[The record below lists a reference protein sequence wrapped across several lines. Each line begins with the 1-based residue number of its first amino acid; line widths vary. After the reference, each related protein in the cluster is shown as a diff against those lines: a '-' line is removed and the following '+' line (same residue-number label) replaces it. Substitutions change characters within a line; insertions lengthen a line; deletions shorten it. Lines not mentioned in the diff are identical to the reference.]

1 MAEAPTLN
9 VTDLID
15 QRAMSRMQIITIT
28 ICGLVNLLD
37 GLDTQLIAKTL
48 SLPMTSLGLV
58 FSAALFGATLGALSF
73 GPIADRLGR
82 RSMLAFAA
90 FLFGTFTLL
99 TAQASSLDT
108 LLAYRFL
115 AGIGL
120 GGATPCFITLTSE
133 YTPKHLRATAVGVL
147 WSCFPL
153 GGMLGGFLN
162 AWILAHFGWQ
172 TVFWVGGSLPFLVG
186 AVVLAYVPE
195 SVRFLMANDAPPA
208 RVARIITRM
217 FPGEADART
226 RFTAH
231 EEHIGGISVAHLFME
246 GRSLST
252 ILLWIPLAMGFGALA
267 VAVLWTP
274 SLLNLAGM
282 SPSNTS
288 VVIAFMGLGGF
299 LGSAAGGRIL
309 DKTGLLG
316 GAVPGM
322 ILGGIAVGSYGI
334 AAGNIVAISI
344 CGMLLNGLIS
354 LGMTAGLAMAAALYP
369 TAIRSTGV
377 GWAMGA
383 GRCGQVVAPLL
394 GGLVLGMGWSPA
406 QMMELIAAAPVIGAL
421 AMWALHLHTGGQATR
436 AAASS

>member
-1 MAEAPTLN
+1 
-9 VTDLID
+9 
-15 QRAMSRMQIITIT
+15 MSRMQIITVT
-28 ICGLVNLLD
+28 ICGMVNLLD
-37 GLDTQLIAKTL
+37 GLDTQSIGVVAPLIAKSL
-48 SLPMTSLGLV
+48 GLPMTSLGMV

-73 GPIADRLGR
+73 GPIADRVGR
-82 RSMLAFAA
+82 RSMLIFST
-90 FLFGTFTLL
+90 FLFGVFTLM
-99 TAQASSLDT
+99 TAQAGSYET

-115 AGIGL
+115 AGLGL

-133 YTPKHLRATAVGVL
+133 YTPRHLRATVVGVL

-162 AWILAHFGWQ
+162 AWVLAHFGWQ
-172 TVFWVGGSLPFLVG
+172 TVFWIGGSVPFLVG
-186 AVVLAYVPE
+186 LAVIAYVPE
-195 SVRFLMANDAPPA
+195 SARFLMANDAAPA

-217 FPGEADART
+217 FPGEADSNT
-226 RFTAH
+226 RFTAR

-246 GRSLST
+246 GRALST
-252 ILLWIPLAMGFGALA
+252 SLLWIPLFMGFGALA

-282 SPSNTS
+282 SPSNTA

-299 LGSAAGGRIL
+299 IGSAAGGRIL

-316 GAVPGM
+316 GAVPGLV
-322 ILGGIAVGSYGI
+322 LGAVAVGSYGI
-334 AAGNIVAISI
+334 AASNIVAISI
-344 CGMLLNGLIS
+344 AGLLVNALLS
-354 LGMTAGLAMAAALYP
+354 LGTTAGLAMAAALYP

-383 GRCGQVVAPLL
+383 GRCGQVVAPLVA
-394 GGLVLGMGWSPA
+394 GMVLAMGWSPS
-406 QMMELIAAAPVIGAL
+406 QMMELIAAGPVIGAL